1 MKVVWA
7 VEDGYVGLR
16 TKTTVISD
24 DELADCETEEERE
37 TLISEAIQS
46 DFEQRVS
53 WREVR
58 RDKA

>member
-16 TKTTVISD
+16 TKTTIIND
-24 DELADCETEEERE
+24 EELADCKTEEKRE
-37 TLISEAIQS
+37 ELIADAIQS

-58 RDKA
+58 REKV